1 MLSVSRATVYHLG
14 LYTSNIMFFVACAV
28 IRSAMEDGIASKIT
42 PKVLKEGLENY
53 VGRKMYFPK
62 YVPLVDPGRN

>member
-1 MLSVSRATVYHLG
+1 
-14 LYTSNIMFFVACAV
+14 MFFVACAV